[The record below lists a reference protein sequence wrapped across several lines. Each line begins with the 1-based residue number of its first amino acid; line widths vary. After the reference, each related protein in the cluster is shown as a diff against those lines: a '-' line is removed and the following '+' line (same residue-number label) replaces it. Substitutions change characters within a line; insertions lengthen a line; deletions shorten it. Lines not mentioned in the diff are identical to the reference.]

1 MLYFS
6 LAMVAII
13 ALFALWGFIAGLKRE
28 LKFTVVLIIILLIVW
43 AFFGNGSNL
52 LDMKLPGF
60 LSNIFQS
67 GFDLSDN
74 ATTLRKIVEEIVRG
88 IEIGGQLLVEGS
100 RAYALFTSILEGVVR
115 LVGLLVGT
123 LFAFILAGLIRFIA
137 FIVRGII
144 SLVKRGKAKRAAK
157 KTEQVETVE
166 AEATPEPTETVSETA
181 PEDDGVV
188 IVEAEDYTG
197 DVVVTI

>member
-1 MLYFS
+1 MLNANAIMLYFS

-74 ATTLRKIVEEIVRG
+74 ATTLRKIVE
-88 IEIGGQLLVEGS
+88 
-100 RAYALFTSILEGVVR
+100 
-115 LVGLLVGT
+115 
-123 LFAFILAGLIRFIA
+123 
-137 FIVRGII
+137 
-144 SLVKRGKAKRAAK
+144 
-157 KTEQVETVE
+157 
-166 AEATPEPTETVSETA
+166 
-181 PEDDGVV
+181 
-188 IVEAEDYTG
+188 
-197 DVVVTI
+197 

>member
-1 MLYFS
+1 MLNANAIMLYFG

-100 RAYALFTSILEGVVR
+100 RAYALTSILEGVVR

-144 SLVKRGKAKRAAK
+144 SLVKRGKQNALLRRPNK
-157 KTEQVETVE
+157 
-166 AEATPEPTETVSETA
+166 
-181 PEDDGVV
+181 
-188 IVEAEDYTG
+188 
-197 DVVVTI
+197 